1 MLIEKGIAYTI
12 KKGRNLMHRSVL
24 ISLGLVLCFLIS
36 GCTAQ
41 RGQLALPSSSQPA
54 PSSRAENSMPESSV
68 PASEPEQGK
77 SQLPIRDT
85 TGWSEGRMTQIVETV
100 SRYFT
105 EQRDPV
111 REGDLTEADVT
122 RLWYLV
128 NTIYDADDVA
138 FVDDMAEP
146 PDGVPAGLLVRF
158 LDFDEATRYLFTSHG
173 LEQLFSAQM
182 AGIPYIYQAKNGE
195 VYHRGP
201 YKTGY
206 SYQNAMTGWRI
217 VGSSQD
223 SAQVEVSWE
232 VQGPLDWNGERP
244 EAYSTLYLK
253 REDDRWKIDGY
264 NFPAASYPEEFTISE
279 ETRVTLTGGGREIT
293 LSDDA
298 EKERIVAGLRE
309 LTMEEVTHEAPTQDC
324 IAIAAVEG
332 SRVFSMLAAP
342 DGRVWDTLF
351 AQDDWIL
358 YQADPSFYQEL
369 QNLLK

>member
-1 MLIEKGIAYTI
+1 MWI
-12 KKGRNLMHRSVL
+12 HRL
-24 ISLGLVLCFLIS
+24 TGLGLVFCLLLA

-41 RGQLALPSSSQPA
+41 REQREPSRPETSSQSPEAVEEQPETGSQSPEPA
-54 PSSRAENSMPESSV
+54 EDHPE
-68 PASEPEQGK
+68 
-77 SQLPIRDT
+77 LPIRDT
-85 TGWSEGRMTQIVETV
+85 TGWSEGMTQIVETV

-105 EQRDPV
+105 EQRDEV
-111 REGDLTEADVT
+111 RDGELTEADVT

-138 FVDDMAEP
+138 FVDDTAEP
-146 PDGVPAGLLVRF
+146 PDDVPAGILVRF

-182 AGIPYIYQAKNGE
+182 ARMPYIYRAENGE

-206 SYQNAMTGWRI
+206 SYQNAMTGCRI
-217 VGSSQD
+217 VASGQD
-223 SAQVEVSWE
+223 SAQVEVSWK
-232 VQGPLDWNGERP
+232 VMGPLDWDKERP

-253 REDDRWKIDGY
+253 REDSRWKVDGY
-264 NFPAASYPEEFTISE
+264 NFPDASYPEEFTIPGE
-279 ETRVTLTGGGREIT
+279 IRVTLTGGGREIA

-309 LTMEEVTHEAPTQDC
+309 LTVGELTREAPPEDC
-324 IAIAAVEG
+324 IAVQAVDG
-332 SRVFSMLAAP
+332 SRVYQMSVAP
-342 DGRVWDTLF
+342 DGRVWDTLY
-351 AQDDWIL
+351 AEEDWIL

-369 QNLLK
+369 QTLLS